1 MLSYIVILYC
11 SAILQTTTSSES
23 RADSRQLKLF
33 EEPISYDV
41 ESTVLLNELE
51 RKEKEVS
58 YKIKAKLNV
67 IPLWTEAGVQSVLK
81 FELLSPHLFS
91 RSKSVTADYLPM
103 NSIWDLYSH
112 STFYAHWKLGL
123 IETAYLDP
131 KDPVEIQNF
140 KRSLMS
146 VFQFETVG
154 KELNETD
161 VSGTCHVQYETTSA
175 NTVRKYK
182 SSCRLDDWPEME
194 EGVVK
199 SRRLARYTLDDRRHS
214 LRDLHAEELHELVA
228 GGRGGRGGLKARAWL
243 RLTAD
248 EAAGAMVP
256 RSSSLA
262 EALSGLP
269 HHVAAESLQAAPVQ
283 VTDPLYLEESL
294 EMELE
299 AAISELRDYSA
310 ERYPGPKGDE
320 GGEAM
325 TAHVIRRLVRALR
338 AAPLPAL
345 VPILSDDHDPEYLR
359 QMCMALG
366 LAGTAHTHA
375 TAMRFFRLRSRDA
388 PVKLVH
394 TYLAALALTP
404 QPHESVVE
412 DVLRLAEEMT
422 DLELVESALLAGAA
436 AAAGD
441 EILSAG
447 ARHALTKSLV
457 RCKTDECRRVR
468 IAALGNLKRKDTVE
482 LLLEHAEAG
491 RRGVALAAL
500 DALGG
505 TLAALRTDTR
515 LPRLERLVLRP
526 SPLELRAAALDLL
539 LRCSAEAPFGLTRLM
554 LELHGG
560 APLELVRLAWHRL
573 HALAD
578 DHPHV
583 RNMMKLLPRRLRGWE
598 VQAMAGT
605 SSVLV
610 RELGAVDG
618 WRARLESVQVASG
631 GLLRRGRVHLS
642 AVAPHGDSDDTLA
655 VEFWTRGLE
664 AIAGNG
670 QNSDEEDEE
679 GVEVSGG
686 LALSV
691 GGVRGRSVT
700 LFTGQGELLGH
711 VWASTASEPTPV
723 LRAARTVGASGVV
736 LPLLDGAALRLER
749 DSLQLLALD
758 AAAQVSLWS
767 RSARSQMRLSVALE
781 AAWGARVVAAGARL
795 TARGWLRGAPRMAV
809 EADLDFYDGNVLCVR
824 VYTAGCDS
832 SYGFELVSKTGMKHV
847 WRRRHSSMK
856 SPGRTLS
863 LGRINDSLCR
873 VLTAM
878 L

>member
-1 MLSYIVILYC
+1 MLKFIIIFFYC
-11 SAILQTTTSSES
+11 SAILQTTTSSSES
-23 RADSRQLKLF
+23 RADSGQLKLF

-67 IPLWTEAGVQSVLK
+67 IPLWTDAGAQSLLK
-81 FELLSPHLFS
+81 FELLSPRLFS

-103 NSIWDLYSH
+103 KSIWDLYSH

-123 IETAYLDP
+123 IKTAYLDF

-140 KRSLMS
+140 KRALIS
-146 VFQFETVG
+146 VFQFEAVS

-161 VSGTCHVQYETTSA
+161 VSGTCHVQYETTSS

-182 SSCRLDDWPEME
+182 SSCRANDWPELE

-199 SRRLARYTLDDRRHS
+199 SRRLARYTLDEQRHT
-214 LRDLHAEELHELVA
+214 LKDLHAEELHELEA
-228 GGRGGRGGLKARAWL
+228 GGRAARGGLKARAWL
-243 RLTAD
+243 RLTAGQ
-248 EAAGAMVP
+248 ATGVTPP
-256 RSSSLA
+256 RASSFA
-262 EALSGLP
+262 EALDALP
-269 HHVAAESLQAAPVQ
+269 DHVEMGSLQAAPVH

-294 EMELE
+294 EIELE
-299 AAISELRDYSA
+299 AAVLELR
-310 ERYPGPKGDE
+310 ERLTDGTSGAE

-325 TAHVIRRLVRALR
+325 TAHVVRRLVRALR
-338 AAPLPAL
+338 DAPLPAL
-345 VPILSDDHDPEYLR
+345 VPLLSEDHDPEYLR
-359 QMCMALG
+359 QMCMSLG

-394 TYLAALALTP
+394 TYLAALALSP
-404 QPHESVVE
+404 QPHESIVE
-412 DVLRLAEEMT
+412 DVLRLAEELT
-422 DLELVESALLAGAA
+422 DLELAESALLAGAA

-441 EILSAG
+441 ERLSAG
-447 ARHALTKSLV
+447 ARNTITKSLV

-468 IAALGNLKRKDTVE
+468 VVALGNLRREDTVE
-482 LLLEHAEAG
+482 LLLEHAESG
-491 RRGVALAAL
+491 SRDVALAAL

-505 TLAALRTDTR
+505 ARAALRTAAR

-526 SPLELRAAALDLL
+526 RPLELRAAALDLL
-539 LRCSAEAPFGLTRLM
+539 LVVSAEAPFGLTRLV
-554 LELHGG
+554 LELHAG
-560 APLELVRLAWHRL
+560 APLELLRLAWQRL
-573 HALAD
+573 HALAA

-583 RNMMKLLPRRLRGWE
+583 TNMMQLLPQRLRGWE

-610 RELGAVDG
+610 RELGVMDG
-618 WRARLESVQVASG
+618 WRARLGSVQVASG
-631 GLLRRGRVHLS
+631 GLLRRGRVELT
-642 AVAPHGDSDDTLA
+642 AVSPRGEHDDTLA

-670 QNSDEEDEE
+670 QNSDDEEEE

-711 VWASTASEPTPV
+711 VWAGTASEPTAV
-723 LRAARTVGASGVV
+723 LRAARTVSAAGLA

-749 DSLQLLALD
+749 DALQLLALD

-767 RSARSQMRLSVALE
+767 RSARSQMGLSVALE
-781 AAWGARVVAAGARL
+781 AAWGARVLAAGATL
-795 TARGWLRGAPRMAV
+795 TARGWLRGAPRMAI

-824 VYTAGCDS
+824 VYTTGCDS
-832 SYGFELVSKTGMKHV
+832 SAGSELVSRTGMRHV
-847 WRRRHSSMK
+847 RRRRHSSMK

-863 LGRINDSLCR
+863 LGRINDSLCC

-878 L
+878 V